1 MLHDTH
7 LPMFGF
13 ICIAFL
19 LVCVV
24 LAIATWILVKSGEQ
38 GKTKMNGAAG
48 CAIGFALLVI
58 AGLMALG
65 SFFVVLVSGG
75 REVVREVQ
83 RNGGWDWH
91 YDSKEP
97 SREHERG
104 GDSSGEH
111 TPTPAPPPAPS
122 DRARDGELEVVF
134 ELGAAGGIGPI
145 MEHVRDLAPGGISSS
160 LAVSAEN
167 GAEHSRLT
175 VRFEVADDE
184 RDALR
189 RRIEETW
196 PDSKL
201 PDGGSLSIEPARD

>member
-1 MLHDTH
+1 
-7 LPMFGF
+7 MFGF
-13 ICIAFL
+13 VCIAFL

-24 LAIATWILVKSGEQ
+24 LAIATWVLVKSGEQ

-65 SFFVVLVSGG
+65 SFAVVLVSGG
-75 REVVREVQ
+75 REVVREVK

-91 YDSKEP
+91 YDSKEHARGEES
-97 SREHERG
+97 SRERE
-104 GDSSGEH
+104 E
-111 TPTPAPPPAPS
+111 TPAPPPAPS
-122 DRARDGELEVVF
+122 EPAREGELKVVF
-134 ELGAAGGIGPI
+134 EIGDAGGIGPI

-160 LAVSAEN
+160 LGVTVEN
-167 GAEHSRLT
+167 GAERSRLE
-175 VRFEVADDE
+175 VRFEVEDDE

-196 PDSKL
+196 PGLKL
-201 PDGGSLSIEPARD
+201 PDGGSLSIESSGN